1 VSAPEPSPA
10 PERLPAAE
18 RRARILQAFLDE
30 ALACGSI
37 AAVGVRAVVE
47 RAGCTA
53 PVLYRLFGDR
63 AGLVRA
69 AVASTHGDLVARLE
83 AAAGSAGSAPQRLRE
98 LGREYLAREPGP
110 AEAFEALVNV
120 ECQSDPA
127 LARQVGEVFARFE
140 ALLVATVRDGARA
153 GELRADL
160 DPEYVAWRLID
171 LGLFRNQVHLMRI
184 ERPREIGYAAR
195 ALDSLLEEIRA

>member
-1 VSAPEPSPA
+1 VSAPQTAPA
-10 PERLPAAE
+10 SERLPAAE
-18 RRARILQAFLDE
+18 RRERILRAFREE

-37 AAVGVRAVVE
+37 AGVGVRAVVE

-69 AVASTHGDLVARLE
+69 AVASTHTDLIERLE
-83 AAAGSAGSAPQRLRE
+83 AAARSGGSAVERLRE

-127 LARQVGEVFARFE
+127 LARRVGEVFARFE
-140 ALLVATVRDGARA
+140 ALLVATVRDGVRA
-153 GELRADL
+153 GALRTDL

-184 ERPREIGYAAR
+184 ARPREIDYATR
-195 ALDSLLEEIRA
+195 ALESLLEEVRA